1 MEKLASQTETETN
14 IIIIIIITQLLT
26 RHMSVIKTN
35 RRRGKTAT
43 WLRFEWQSIKVSF
56 EVTFKSR

>member
-43 WLRFEWQSIKVSF
+43 
-56 EVTFKSR
+56 